1 MSAGRIARVSSKHR
15 DRLTAVLD
23 ALRTDGCAVLEDV
36 FDHAT
41 LAAIR
46 KGLRAG
52 LALVREEVGD
62 AALERTGELGV
73 VRAPMLA
80 ADAFFRLLET
90 PELLEIVDAALS
102 PAAILHLQ
110 NGFVLPPALPGDE
123 GRFQRQFHRDFPRVL
138 NGFVCSINTLV
149 AVDEFTFD
157 NGATLVVPGSHQRH
171 DGPDTSATIPVE
183 CAAGSVVVFD
193 STLWH
198 AAGRNAT
205 AQDRCA
211 VNQQFTHSFFK
222 QQLDYVRLL
231 GEERILR
238 QPPRTQQLLGWY
250 TRVPESLEQYYREER
265 VYRSGQG

>member
-1 MSAGRIARVSSKHR
+1 MPAGEIARVSSKNR

-23 ALRTDGCAVLEDV
+23 ALRSGGCAVLEEV
-36 FDHAT
+36 FDATT
-41 LAAIR
+41 LAGIR
-46 KGLRAG
+46 EGLHAG
-52 LALVREEVGD
+52 LAFVRERVGE
-62 AALERTGELGV
+62 AALRRAGELGV

-80 ADAFFRLLET
+80 SDAFFRLLET

-110 NGFVLPPALPGDE
+110 NGFVLPPATPGDE
-123 GRFQRQFHRDFPRVL
+123 VRFQRQFHRDFPRVL
-138 NGFVCSINTLV
+138 NGFVCSINTLI
-149 AVDEFTFD
+149 AVDEFTAG
-157 NGATLVVPGSHQRH
+157 NGATLVIPGSHQTH
-171 DGPDTSATIPVE
+171 DPPDTSAAIPVE

-222 QQLDYVRLL
+222 QQLDYVRVL